1 MKSSMKFM
9 LLLLYKYLKFLSL
22 HIGHPILV
30 WYIKVYRCHR
40 EILN

>member
-22 HIGHPILV
+22 YIGHPIFSLV
-30 WYIKVYRCHR
+30 H
-40 EILN
+40 